1 MINNNLTNVNLN
13 RFENFENKTDGHVEI
28 IKSAVATAALVFSIG
43 FHNSTV
49 NKNLEQN
56 VFGSRNSMFLPGIE
70 ISAKKNQNTTF
81 INEEVTLVD
90 TESRTFGQLEQKVT
104 DLEKLA
110 TNIQD
115 IQKDIHQIQVDI
127 ASIPKKEDLNSTI
140 EAALNKA
147 KLKAIVWFIA
157 TGIALAG
164 VTIAAIK
171 LF

>member
-1 MINNNLTNVNLN
+1 MTRL
-13 RFENFENKTDGHVEI
+13 K
-28 IKSAVATAALVFSIG
+28 
-43 FHNSTV
+43 
-49 NKNLEQN
+49 
-56 VFGSRNSMFLPGIE
+56 
-70 ISAKKNQNTTF
+70 
-81 INEEVTLVD
+81 
-90 TESRTFGQLEQKVT
+90 QKVT